1 MLLTFEKIRVL
12 RYLKMSRAEGIAI
25 LLPQTSLVFE
35 SRHDVNYVPGVS
47 VKKPNDRQVDILC

>member
-1 MLLTFEKIRVL
+1 MLLTFEKIRVESQGL
-12 RYLKMSRAEGIAI
+12 MVSQSCFPK
-25 LLPQTSLVFE
+25 PQSLVFE